1 MKKRIIDK
9 IVETILDED
18 IMRHEHEL
26 CDCDLTDDGYGLCF
40 AGAWIE
46 GLTTSEQIL
55 LDLGVLTKEEV
66 DKLKVI

>member
-1 MKKRIIDK
+1 
-9 IVETILDED
+9 
-18 IMRHEHEL
+18 MRHEHEL

>member
-9 IVETILDED
+9 IVEVILDEE

-26 CDCDLTDDGYGLCF
+26 CDDGFGLCF

-66 DKLKVI
+66 DKFKVI